1 MGTTTPPWER
11 QPAEPP
17 KAFRAFALYRDL
29 GSRRSLDAV
38 CRQLYRTQTGRKRA
52 STGCVQ
58 EWSRR
63 WRWVSRAAA
72 WDDETDRRAC
82 NAEIKAF
89 CTIGQRHARE
99 ACACQE
105 RALRRLEVTDWSD
118 VTIPQAMKIYVEAVQ
133 IEREARGAPDHKTQG
148 R

>member
-1 MGTTTPPWER
+1 MRTTTPPWER

-29 GSRRSLDAV
+29 GARRSLDEV

-58 EWSRR
+58 EWSSR

-72 WDDETDRRAC
+72 WDDETDRRAR

-89 CTIGQRHARE
+89 CTIGQRHAQE
-99 ACACQE
+99 ACECQE
-105 RALRRLEVTDWSD
+105 RALQRLLSMPAEQMS
-118 VTIPQAMKIYVEAVQ
+118 AREAFHIYKEACKL
-133 IEREARGAPDHKTQG
+133 EAWARGAPDYKIQG